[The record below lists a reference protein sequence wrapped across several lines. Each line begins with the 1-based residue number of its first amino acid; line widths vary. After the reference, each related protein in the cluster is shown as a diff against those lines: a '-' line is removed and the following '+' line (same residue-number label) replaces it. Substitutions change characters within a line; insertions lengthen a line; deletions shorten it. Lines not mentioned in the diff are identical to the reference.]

1 MTGINDVTKYF
12 SRYNLKKEII
22 LVDDSRRLVMAGK
35 IWVQAKEVVD
45 HVAFVINKSLN
56 IGAHLSLP
64 FLFTEGSK
72 P

>member
-1 MTGINDVTKYF
+1 MIGINDVTKYF

-22 LVDDSRRLVMAGK
+22 LVDDSRLVMAGK
-35 IWVQAKEVVD
+35 IRVQAKEVVD
-45 HVAFVINKSLN
+45 HVAFVVYKSLN

-64 FLFTEGSK
+64 FLFTEGPK